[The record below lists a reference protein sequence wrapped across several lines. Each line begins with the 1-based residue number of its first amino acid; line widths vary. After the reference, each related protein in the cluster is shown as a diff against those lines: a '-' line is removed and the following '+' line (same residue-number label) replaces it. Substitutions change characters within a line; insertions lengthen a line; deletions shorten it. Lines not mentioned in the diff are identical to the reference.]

1 MKLFSRKA
9 LVAGAAAVALSF
21 AGTSAA
27 AAEED
32 IAMTTPTPVANDEDL
47 NTQDNE
53 GGDDNTPDEGG
64 DDNEGGDD
72 SQDNTGN
79 GGSSSNNGDD
89 ENDKDKNKGSSDMK
103 PEDISAW
110 ISVFTAVIGALG
122 ALFAFASKH
131 LGFKL

>member
-1 MKLFSRKA
+1 MKLFSHKA

-27 AAEED
+27 VAAEET
-32 IAMTTPTPVANDEDL
+32 TTPSEAPAPGEDQTPGEPGED
-47 NTQDNE
+47 D
-53 GGDDNTPDEGG
+53 
-64 DDNEGGDD
+64 
-72 SQDNTGN
+72 QDNTGN

-89 ENDKDKNKGSSDMK
+89 ENDKDENKGSSDMDPK
-103 PEDISAW
+103 DISAW

>member
-27 AAEED
+27 VAAEE
-32 IAMTTPTPVANDEDL
+32 TTT
-47 NTQDNE
+47 TQA
-53 GGDDNTPDEGG
+53 P
-64 DDNEGGDD
+64 
-72 SQDNTGN
+72 
-79 GGSSSNNGDD
+79 GGSSTGSSTDKTTTEPTDGNKNGEDGD
-89 ENDKDKNKGSSDMK
+89 GSSDAK
-103 PEDISAW
+103 EISAW

-122 ALFAFASKH
+122 ALFSFASKY

>member
-27 AAEED
+27 VANEVNPTET
-32 IAMTTPTPVANDEDL
+32 TTPQAPSNEDDKTPVEPGGNEDP
-47 NTQDNE
+47 NA
-53 GGDDNTPDEGG
+53 GDA
-64 DDNEGGDD
+64 
-72 SQDNTGN
+72 
-79 GGSSSNNGDD
+79 
-89 ENDKDKNKGSSDMK
+89 DKDKDNGLSSKGDDDKNEGSSDAK
-103 PEDISAW
+103 EISAW

-122 ALFAFASKH
+122 ALFSFASKY

>member
-27 AAEED
+27 AAD
-32 IAMTTPTPVANDEDL
+32 DQHTPTPFSSLSSSSDEDK
-47 NTQDNE
+47 TPE
-53 GGDDNTPDEGG
+53 DDGLS
-64 DDNEGGDD
+64 
-72 SQDNTGN
+72 SQDP
-79 GGSSSNNGDD
+79 
-89 ENDKDKNKGSSDMK
+89 KK
-103 PEDISAW
+103 ISAW

-122 ALFAFASKH
+122 ALYSFASKY

>member
-27 AAEED
+27 VAEQAPSTE
-32 IAMTTPTPVANDEDL
+32 TV
-47 NTQDNE
+47 NTQDTSNT
-53 GGDDNTPDEGG
+53 GDDDKDNGLSSKG
-64 DDNEGGDD
+64 DD
-72 SQDNTGN
+72 
-79 GGSSSNNGDD
+79 
-89 ENDKDKNKGSSDMK
+89 DKNEGSSDAK
-103 PEDISAW
+103 EISAW

-122 ALFAFASKH
+122 ALFSFASKY

>member
-27 AAEED
+27 VAAEE
-32 IAMTTPTPVANDEDL
+32 TTTEATT
-47 NTQDNE
+47 TQA
-53 GGDDNTPDEGG
+53 P
-64 DDNEGGDD
+64 
-72 SQDNTGN
+72 S
-79 GGSSSNNGDD
+79 GSSNLGDAFGSST
-89 ENDKDKNKGSSDMK
+89 DKTTTEPTEGDKGGEDGDGSSDMK
-103 PEDISAW
+103 PKDISAW

-122 ALFAFASKH
+122 ALFSFASKY

>member
-27 AAEED
+27 VAAEP
-32 IAMTTPTPVANDEDL
+32 AKSSVPGL
-47 NTQDNE
+47 F
-53 GGDDNTPDEGG
+53 
-64 DDNEGGDD
+64 
-72 SQDNTGN
+72 
-79 GGSSSNNGDD
+79 GSSSS
-89 ENDKDKNKGSSDMK
+89 SSDEKKDDNDVDPENK
-103 PEDISAW
+103 PEDPENKPEDPEDDPKDPNNPEGDNGLSSQDPKDISAW

-122 ALFAFASKH
+122 ALFSFATKY

>member
-32 IAMTTPTPVANDEDL
+32 IAMTDPTPVANDEDL

-53 GGDDNTPDEGG
+53 GGDDN
-64 DDNEGGDD
+64 
-72 SQDNTGN
+72 QDNTGN
-79 GGSSSNNGDD
+79 GGSSSNKGDD
-89 ENDKDKNKGSSDMK
+89 ENDKDKNKGSSDIDAG
-103 PEDISAW
+103 EITAW

-122 ALFAFASKH
+122 ALFSFASKY

>member
-27 AAEED
+27 VAAEE
-32 IAMTTPTPVANDEDL
+32 ITPSEAPAPGEVQTPGEPGEPGDNDG
-47 NTQDNE
+47 QDN
-53 GGDDNTPDEGG
+53 N
-64 DDNEGGDD
+64 
-72 SQDNTGN
+72 GN
-79 GGSSSNNGDD
+79 GGSSSKDD
-89 ENDKDKNKGSSDMK
+89 EKNEGEDKDEDNGLSSQDPK
-103 PEDISAW
+103 DISAW

>member
-21 AGTSAA
+21 AGTSVAA
-27 AAEED
+27 A
-32 IAMTTPTPVANDEDL
+32 DEQPNFSSFSSSSD
-47 NTQDNE
+47 E
-53 GGDDNTPDEGG
+53 KKDDNDVDPENKPEDPENKPEDPEDDPKDPNNPEG
-64 DDNEGGDD
+64 DNGLS
-72 SQDNTGN
+72 SQDP
-79 GGSSSNNGDD
+79 
-89 ENDKDKNKGSSDMK
+89 K
-103 PEDISAW
+103 DISAW

>member
-27 AAEED
+27 VAAEET
-32 IAMTTPTPVANDEDL
+32 TTPSEAPAPGEGQTPGEPGEPGDNDGQ
-47 NTQDNE
+47 NN
-53 GGDDNTPDEGG
+53 N
-64 DDNEGGDD
+64 
-72 SQDNTGN
+72 GN

-89 ENDKDKNKGSSDMK
+89 ENDKDENKGSSDMDPK
-103 PEDISAW
+103 DISAW

-122 ALFAFASKH
+122 ALFSFATKY

>member
-27 AAEED
+27 VAAPE
-32 IAMTTPTPVANDEDL
+32 TTTSPETTAPVEPG
-47 NTQDNE
+47 E
-53 GGDDNTPDEGG
+53 GGQG
-64 DDNEGGDD
+64 
-72 SQDNTGN
+72 NTGN
-79 GGSSSNNGDD
+79 GGSSSKEGDD
-89 ENDKDKNKGSSDMK
+89 ETSKAKQ
-103 PEDISAW
+103 ISAW

-122 ALFAFASKH
+122 ALFSFASKY

>member
-27 AAEED
+27 VAAEET
-32 IAMTTPTPVANDEDL
+32 TTPSEAPAPGEGQAPGEPGEDDQTPGEPGED
-47 NTQDNE
+47 D
-53 GGDDNTPDEGG
+53 
-64 DDNEGGDD
+64 
-72 SQDNTGN
+72 QDNTGN
-79 GGSSSNNGDD
+79 GGSSSNMGDD

>member
-27 AAEED
+27 VAAEE
-32 IAMTTPTPVANDEDL
+32 TTAPSEAPAPGEGQAPGEDGQTPGEPGED
-47 NTQDNE
+47 
-53 GGDDNTPDEGG
+53 G
-64 DDNEGGDD
+64 
-72 SQDNTGN
+72 QDNTGN
-79 GGSSSNNGDD
+79 GGSSSNKGD

-103 PEDISAW
+103 PESISAW

>member
-27 AAEED
+27 VAAEET
-32 IAMTTPTPVANDEDL
+32 TTPSEAPAPGEGQAPGEPGEDDQTPGEPGED
-47 NTQDNE
+47 D
-53 GGDDNTPDEGG
+53 
-64 DDNEGGDD
+64 
-72 SQDNTGN
+72 QDNTGN
-79 GGSSSNNGDD
+79 GGSSSNKGDD
-89 ENDKDKNKGSSDMK
+89 ENDKDKNKGSSDIDAG
-103 PEDISAW
+103 EITAW

-122 ALFAFASKH
+122 ALFSFASKY

>member
-27 AAEED
+27 VAAEET
-32 IAMTTPTPVANDEDL
+32 TTPSEAPAPGEGQAPGEPGEDDQTPGEPGED
-47 NTQDNE
+47 D
-53 GGDDNTPDEGG
+53 
-64 DDNEGGDD
+64 
-72 SQDNTGN
+72 QDNTGN

-89 ENDKDKNKGSSDMK
+89 ENDKDENKGSSDMDPK
-103 PEDISAW
+103 DISAW

-131 LGFKL
+131 LEFKL

>member
-21 AGTSAA
+21 AGTSVA
-27 AAEED
+27 AAEGENPD
-32 IAMTTPTPVANDEDL
+32 QTPGVNEEDL

-53 GGDDNTPDEGG
+53 AGGETDPNEAGG
-64 DDNEGGDD
+64 ETDPNEGGGETDPNEDD
-72 SQDNTGN
+72 
-79 GGSSSNNGDD
+79 
-89 ENDKDKNKGSSDMK
+89 DKDKDNGLSSKGDDDKNEGSSDAK
-103 PEDISAW
+103 EISAW

-122 ALFAFASKH
+122 ALFSFASKY